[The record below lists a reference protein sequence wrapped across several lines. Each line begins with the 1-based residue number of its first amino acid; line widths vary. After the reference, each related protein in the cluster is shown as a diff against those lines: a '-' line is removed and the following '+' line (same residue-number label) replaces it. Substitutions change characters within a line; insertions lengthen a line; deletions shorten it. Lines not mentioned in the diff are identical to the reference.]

1 LWGVLPYAPNIKK
14 QINIIAGDVQLQLSE
29 QPMLTRLKQ
38 QVIPAQAGIHL
49 PDPHTFA
56 SPAAGAHPFAVG

>member
-1 LWGVLPYAPNIKK
+1 
-14 QINIIAGDVQLQLSE
+14 VQLQLSE
-29 QPMLTRLKQ
+29 TPMLTRLKQ